1 MAKLGESFNKSKY
14 IIDNFERAMKEGWIV
29 VYFQPIVRTSN
40 GRVCGE
46 EALVRWEDP
55 LLGMLNPMEFVP
67 ALEAV
72 NLVHKLDLYV
82 LDKTLVKMNE
92 QLKRG
97 LYLVPTSINLSQVD
111 YYACDIIEEVV
122 SRVEKANISKRM
134 IAIEVSEGALSIV
147 DDFMLSQLEQFQ
159 ELGFQIWMDDYG
171 SGDIAPALLQKF
183 HFDTLKVNMYFV
195 RQIVDNDSAKII
207 LTELIRLAMSLGIET
222 VVEGVELPEQIEFL
236 NEIGCSKVQGFY
248 YCKPIPISEIFQRY
262 TSGTAIGFEN
272 PKETDYYSAIGKINL
287 YDLSCVRTK
296 GNDEI
301 NNYFDTLPMAI
312 LETSEDRVRV
322 VRGNRSYREFMG
334 FNFGKDVL
342 FKEYV
347 FDEMQS
353 RTGRYT
359 MNTIRKCGRDGK
371 RQIID
376 DMLRDGRSVQL
387 LIQRVA
393 VNPVKNISAVVIV
406 ILSVTDKQKSS
417 EDLTYNYIARTLSED
432 YIILFYVNIDT
443 DEYVEYSPDAL
454 NRDVSIERQGTDY
467 FNCMRREFAKNIYK
481 EDQEI
486 MLESFTKEHILSDI
500 ERKGTYSIT
509 YRRVQDGV
517 PIYVNLKA
525 LHVRSGGNYILVGI
539 DNVDAQMKQREMIEK
554 IKEEQLTY
562 RRIMALT
569 GDFICIYSVDPE
581 SGRYSCYNA
590 SEAYGRLD
598 IKSTGEDFFVNSREN
613 AKHVVHPED
622 LQDFLNVYSKENV
635 LKEVQEKG
643 MMVLRY
649 RFLVDGEV
657 IHVCLKAT
665 MLDESDGPQLI
676 VGIIN
681 IEEEVRREIE
691 YASTLLAAEERAV
704 KDQLTGVKNKRAYVD
719 EEEHLNIQIKAG
731 VDIDFAI
738 VVCDLNG
745 LKQINDTLGHKAG
758 DEYIQE
764 GCEIICDTFARS
776 PVFRVGG
783 DEFVAVAQGKDY
795 DLLDAHIAT
804 IQEINKKNQNTG
816 KVTIAVGSAKYT
828 SEDKFV
834 SDVFERADSIMYDNK
849 RKMKESVK

>member
-1 MAKLGESFNKSKY
+1 MADLGASFNKSKY
-14 IIDNFERAMKEGWIV
+14 IIDNFERALKDGWIV

-82 LDKTLVKMNE
+82 LDRTLEKMNE

-97 LYLVPTSINLSQVD
+97 LFLVPTSINISQVD
-111 YYACDIIEEVV
+111 YYACDIIEEVA
-122 SRVEKANISKRM
+122 SRVEKANIAKRM
-134 IAIEVSEGALSIV
+134 IAIEVSEGSLSVI
-147 DDFMLSQLEQFQ
+147 DDYLLSQLEQFQ

-171 SGDIAPALLQKF
+171 SGNIAPALLQKF
-183 HFDTLKVNMYFV
+183 HFDTLKINMNFV
-195 RQIVDNDSAKII
+195 RQIVDNDSSRII
-207 LTELIRLAMSLGIET
+207 ITELIRLAMSLGIET

-236 NEIGCSKVQGFY
+236 NEVGCSKVQGFY
-248 YCKPIPISEIFQRY
+248 YCKPIPISDIFQRY

-272 PKETDYYSAIGKINL
+272 PKETDYYATIGKINL

-296 GNDEI
+296 DNNEI

-312 LETSEDRVRV
+312 VEISDEKIRLI
-322 VRGNRSYREFMG
+322 RGNKSFRDFMIY
-334 FNFGKDVL
+334 NFDNEVL
-342 FKEYV
+342 TREYV
-347 FDEMQS
+347 FAEKKN

-359 MNTIRKCGRDGK
+359 MNSIRKCGNDGK

-376 DMLRDGRSVQL
+376 DMLTDGRLIQL

-393 VNPVKNISAVVIV
+393 VNSIKHVSAVIIV
-406 ILSVTDKQKSS
+406 ILSVTDKQKAS
-417 EDLTYNYIARTLSED
+417 EDLNYNYIARTLSED
-432 YIILFYVNIDT
+432 YIILFYVNLDT

-467 FNCMRREFAKNIYK
+467 FNCMRREFAKNVYK

-486 MLESFTKEHILSDI
+486 MLESFTKEHILSEID
-500 ERKGTYSIT
+500 RKGTYSIT
-509 YRRVQDGV
+509 YRRLQDNN

-525 LHVRSGGNYILVGI
+525 LRVRSGGNYILVGI

-581 SGRYSCYNA
+581 TEEYVSFNSSDIY
-590 SEAYGRLD
+590 ERLH
-598 IKSTGEDFFVNSREN
+598 INSTGKEFFEASRKN
-613 AKHVVHPED
+613 ATKTIHPED
-622 LQDFLNVYSKENV
+622 LQVFREAFTKENV
-635 LKEVQEKG
+635 LAEIEAKG
-643 MMVLRY
+643 MMMLKY
-649 RFLVDGEV
+649 RIMVDGEV
-657 IHVCLKAT
+657 MHICLRAT
-665 MLDESDGPQLI
+665 MLDETKGPRLI
-676 VGIIN
+676 VGILN
-681 IEEEVRREIE
+681 IEEEVRRERE
-691 YASTLLAAEERAV
+691 YANSLLEAEDRAV

-731 VDIDFAI
+731 KDIKFAI

-795 DLLDAHIAT
+795 DQLEIRLAT
-804 IQEINKKNQNTG
+804 IGSANNENKKNG
-816 KVTIAVGSAKYT
+816 KVTIAVGAAKYS